1 GKSSVLEGLT
11 GLPFPRDSALCTR
24 FATQITFRR
33 ALESN
38 IVVTII
44 PDKNTTNEDATRMK
58 AWRKE
63 GLTTFDREDFSKILA
78 EAHNVMG
85 IGDVRSGA
93 KRSFSD
99 DVLKIEVAGPKEQHL
114 SVVDVPGIFRK
125 ITEGLTTQSDIANV
139 RAMAERYMSNPRSV
153 ILAVIPANVDIATQ
167 EILEMAK
174 VHDREGRRTLG
185 VLTKPDL
192 VDRGAE
198 DHVVNLVRGTNHK
211 MKLGW
216 CIVKNPGQQDLKRDD
231 QFDRHALEAAF
242 FKNETVWSKLDRTR
256 VGIAS
261 LRLRLVDLLTE
272 IVRREFGNV
281 RAEVVENLKA
291 YETRLKALGPCR
303 ETKDQQQKYL
313 LDLATRFQ
321 VITTQALE
329 ANYGYD
335 DIFDSRPSLRIAT
348 AIVNRYD
355 TFSED
360 VWQKGLTMAFKSKAT
375 KKRSADAMDTVTPNV
390 NIQKSA
396 LPNSIPPTTVQSP
409 ASFTEWQDRKKK
421 SKTTDFQFSKNMD
434 CQFSK
439 FEAGAPN
446 PFAEPLKTM
455 LATRYHSTID
465 DLDDLLYDE
474 PLPACPK
481 MGVMEWVEKEYKSAR
496 GFELGTIGTSLL
508 QGMWKKQSSKWEN
521 LALGFTS
528 DCIVLVHS
536 YIRDLLEGI
545 CEDNR

>member
-1 GKSSVLEGLT
+1 
-11 GLPFPRDSALCTR
+11 
-24 FATQITFRR
+24 
-33 ALESN
+33 
-38 IVVTII
+38 
-44 PDKNTTNEDATRMK
+44 
-58 AWRKE
+58 
-63 GLTTFDREDFSKILA
+63 
-78 EAHNVMG
+78 
-85 IGDVRSGA
+85 
-93 KRSFSD
+93 
-99 DVLKIEVAGPKEQHL
+99 
-114 SVVDVPGIFRK
+114 
-125 ITEGLTTQSDIANV
+125 
-139 RAMAERYMSNPRSV
+139 
-153 ILAVIPANVDIATQ
+153 
-167 EILEMAK
+167 MAK

-198 DHVVNLVRGTNHK
+198 DHVVNLVRGTSHK

-216 CIVKNPGQQDLKRDD
+216 CIVKNPGQQDLKRDG

-242 FKNETVWSKLDRTR
+242 FKNETVWSRLDRTR

-261 LRLRLVDLLTE
+261 LRLRLIALLTE

-281 RAEVVENLKA
+281 RAEVAENLKA
-291 YETRLKALGPCR
+291 YEMRLKALGPCR

-335 DIFDSRPSLRIAT
+335 DIFDLRPSLRIAT

-360 VWQKGLTMAFKSKAT
+360 VWQKGLTMAFTSKAT
-375 KKRSADAMDTVTPNV
+375 KKRSADAMDTETPNV
-390 NIQKSA
+390 NIQETG
-396 LPNSIPPTTVQSP
+396 LPNSIPPSRVLSS
-409 ASFTEWQDRKKK
+409 ASSAE
-421 SKTTDFQFSKNMD
+421 SKNMD
-434 CQFSK
+434 SQFSK
-439 FEAGAPN
+439 SEAGAPD
-446 PFAEPLKTM
+446 PFPDPLRKM

-465 DLDDLLYDE
+465 DLDDLDDLLYDE
-474 PLPACPK
+474 PLPARPK
-481 MGVMEWVEKEYKSAR
+481 MGIMEWVEKEYKSAR

-536 YIRDLLEGI
+536 YICDLLEGI
-545 CEDNR
+545 CEDNRVRYGLLSVLMDTLTERYRQALHQTRFLLQVERQVLTTNHYFTDNLEKWWVIPEPYRSSRANSNTVN